1 MRQFPIG
8 GRPQEEIL
16 WRAREPSEP
25 LGQAK
30 PGWHAEADPVRS
42 RGRRYSPDGR
52 RGRSVVCVCRTPRG
66 EVFLSGC
73 FSMADRDRWPSLPL
87 PGVQRA
93 KRLSSQWLVV
103 LAPLV
108 LLALWQALVWWKAY
122 PPFILPAP
130 ALVGRRFLQ
139 TLADGSLLAHTAVTL
154 AEIVGGLALGL
165 SVATLLGYGLAKSR
179 TLEQLLFPYLVASQA
194 LPIVALAPLLV
205 IWLGTGRLSKV
216 VVCALTLFFPVLV
229 NTIVGIRS
237 VERGLRDLMRSLEA
251 TPWQVFTMLELPAA
265 LPVFLSG
272 LKIGLTLSVI
282 GAVVGEFVAADRGLG
297 FLVNLARGMFDT
309 PLLFVALFV
318 LMAIA
323 LAFYGLMVAL
333 ERRLLAWQR
342 DGN

>member
-1 MRQFPIG
+1 
-8 GRPQEEIL
+8 
-16 WRAREPSEP
+16 
-25 LGQAK
+25 
-30 PGWHAEADPVRS
+30 
-42 RGRRYSPDGR
+42 
-52 RGRSVVCVCRTPRG
+52 
-66 EVFLSGC
+66 
-73 FSMADRDRWPSLPL
+73 MADRNRWHPTP
-87 PGVQRA
+87 PAGAQRVR
-93 KRLSSQWLVV
+93 RLAPQWLAVV
-103 LAPLV
+103 APLV
-108 LLALWQALVWWKAY
+108 LLGIWQALIWWKAY
-122 PPFILPAP
+122 PPFILPSP

-154 AEIVGGLALGL
+154 AEILGGLALGL

-229 NTIVGIRS
+229 NTVVGIRS
-237 VERGLRDLMRSLEA
+237 AERGLRDLMRSLEA
-251 TPWQVFTMLELPAA
+251 TPWQMFTMLELPAA